1 MDFDRKIER
10 VGTKC
15 CKWDSEEYYRSG
27 EVIPMW
33 VADMDF
39 PAPDEVVTALQKRAE
54 HPIFGY
60 PHDDGTF
67 EKVLTEWIYKHHGW
81 KIEESHIMASPG
93 VLTTMAMFIN
103 TVSKPGEHIII
114 MTPVYY
120 PFTSYIENNDRC
132 VESCELL
139 LKDGIYQIDFDRLE
153 ELAAKEET
161 KALLLCN
168 PHNPVGRVFTREEL
182 EKVADICVRNDIK
195 VFADEI
201 HSDLIMPGFHHVP
214 FASISPEAADITVT
228 AYSMAKTFN
237 LAGLQTSAAVMD
249 NAELREKMLRLR
261 EAWGLFNV
269 NNFALVAFE
278 AAFQYGENYV
288 KELVAYLQKN
298 RDYVMNFLAD
308 RLPVITCSEL
318 QGTYL
323 MWLDCGGLGI
333 KDEEL
338 EEFFRKEAG
347 LGLEA
352 GIIFGS
358 GGEQHVRMNIAC
370 PHELLKEAM
379 ERMETAV
386 KKRKE

>member
-10 VGTKC
+10 VGTQC

-67 EKVLTEWIYKHHGW
+67 ERVLTAWIYKHHGW

-139 LKDGIYQIDFDRLE
+139 LKDGI
-153 ELAAKEET
+153 
-161 KALLLCN
+161 
-168 PHNPVGRVFTREEL
+168 
-182 EKVADICVRNDIK
+182 
-195 VFADEI
+195 
-201 HSDLIMPGFHHVP
+201 
-214 FASISPEAADITVT
+214 
-228 AYSMAKTFN
+228 
-237 LAGLQTSAAVMD
+237 
-249 NAELREKMLRLR
+249 
-261 EAWGLFNV
+261 
-269 NNFALVAFE
+269 
-278 AAFQYGENYV
+278 
-288 KELVAYLQKN
+288 
-298 RDYVMNFLAD
+298 
-308 RLPVITCSEL
+308 
-318 QGTYL
+318 
-323 MWLDCGGLGI
+323 
-333 KDEEL
+333 
-338 EEFFRKEAG
+338 
-347 LGLEA
+347 
-352 GIIFGS
+352 
-358 GGEQHVRMNIAC
+358 
-370 PHELLKEAM
+370 
-379 ERMETAV
+379 
-386 KKRKE
+386 